1 MKVGIVSA
9 SGVQATL
16 IQEELST
23 VLANVRVFSIPEV
36 ESGLARTT
44 NQHLMIYDISDPSLL
59 ESEDLNEQM
68 DSNEPP
74 CLFNETDLYPMSPEQ
89 RIAWR
94 NRMIEEMKKLAPDL
108 ADEIK
113 QANDRFAASKVDTLV
128 IGSSSGGPLALK
140 EFFSNLPRL
149 NIAIFI
155 AQHMPE
161 AAFGLLLRQVKEAAK
176 DWDVEIG
183 YHGQKVV
190 GGKVILIPRDV
201 TLNISPNAIIEFK
214 PNVTPPE
221 FHPSINQAIR
231 SVHAYS
237 KERTNILILT
247 GMGEDGAAAVRDL
260 KGKVKSIMAQDHASC
275 ASSSMPDAARKTN
288 AVQFSGP
295 PSELARKVSEAY
307 GFGVVLLN

>member
-140 EFFSNLPRL
+140 EF
-149 NIAIFI
+149 
-155 AQHMPE
+155 
-161 AAFGLLLRQVKEAAK
+161 
-176 DWDVEIG
+176 
-183 YHGQKVV
+183 
-190 GGKVILIPRDV
+190 
-201 TLNISPNAIIEFK
+201 SPTCPA
-214 PNVTPPE
+214 
-221 FHPSINQAIR
+221 
-231 SVHAYS
+231 
-237 KERTNILILT
+237 
-247 GMGEDGAAAVRDL
+247 
-260 KGKVKSIMAQDHASC
+260 
-275 ASSSMPDAARKTN
+275 
-288 AVQFSGP
+288 
-295 PSELARKVSEAY
+295 
-307 GFGVVLLN
+307 